1 MKLLCASLCVGIAI
15 VTSATAAD
23 PKDPAQP
30 PAHTAA
36 PKFVDLQWKFNERL
50 SSDLHGFKGNN
61 LSKLPHGVEDYAGV
75 KFSVGEGYIKLGG
88 KLDTER
94 PKKVHGIKVDATG
107 ARIQILHGTGY
118 GAGGGIVTDGAK
130 IAEYVIHYEDEST
143 ASIPIHYGTDVR
155 DWWSWGK
162 SPEVTRGK
170 IAWAGTNDF
179 SEEEDQIIRLYLTT
193 WENPK
198 PALKITT
205 IDYISTNQTPAAP
218 FCIAI
223 TLEAK

>member
-1 MKLLCASLCVGIAI
+1 MKSLCLFIGVILATGGWENAAESEKAPAPFAA
-15 VTSATAAD
+15 TSAV
-23 PKDPAQP
+23 
-30 PAHTAA
+30 
-36 PKFVDLQWKFNERL
+36 KFVDLQWKSNERL
-50 SSDLHGFKGNN
+50 STDLHGFEGNN
-61 LSKLPHGVEDYAGV
+61 LMKLPLGVEEYAGV

-88 KLDTER
+88 TIDKQR
-94 PKKVHGIKVDATG
+94 PMKVEGIKVNESA

-118 GAGGGIVTDGAK
+118 GAAGGFVADGAK
-130 IAEYVIHYEDEST
+130 IGEYVIHYEDQST
-143 ASIPIHYGTDVR
+143 ASIPIDYGTDVR

-179 SEEEDQIIRLYLTT
+179 SEEEKQIIHLYLAT

-198 PALKITT
+198 PALKIST
-205 IDYISTNQTPAAP
+205 IDYISTGKTPAAP

-223 TLEAK
+223 TLEQK